1 MNVVLKKQ
9 LSRRTILRGVGT
21 AIALPFLDAMI
32 PAFGAKSKAPT
43 RMAFVYFPNGVQMD
57 SWTPQTEGE
66 IAKLPEALPRV
77 LEPLAPYRE
86 HINVLGGLTVDGG
99 RAHGDGPGDHG
110 RAGASYLTGAH
121 PKKTFGRDIQAGISV
136 DQYAA
141 HQSGRNAQ
149 EMGTILPAH
158 PLGVYEPDEGL
169 VHQGGCL
176 QRVAASLPTHVGA
189 SQAA

>member
-1 MNVVLKKQ
+1 SMNVVLKKQ

-77 LEPLAPYRE
+77 LEPLAPEVRPRAVFERLLGSGEMERDPVRRARLERYRKS
-86 HINVLGGLTVDGG
+86 VLDSALEDARGLQKGL
-99 RAHGDGPGDHG
+99 
-110 RAGASYLTGAH
+110 GATDRRKLDEYLYAI
-121 PKKTFGRDIQAGISV
+121 RDIETRVQ
-136 DQYAA
+136 
-141 HQSGRNAQ
+141 RTERENAQ
-149 EMGTILPAH
+149 VPALDKPPSSVPENYNEH
-158 PLGVYEPDEGL
+158 
-169 VHQGGCL
+169 
-176 QRVAASLPTHVGA
+176 
-189 SQAA
+189 